1 MSRFF
6 RRMAASATI
15 ALAAAGPLLV
25 PSGMAAPVAASSEKE
40 DAALVVAVK
49 DALTASLGADAS
61 DVVVTARNGRVTLH
75 GWVDM
80 PRQEAQARTIAGKV
94 PGVKKAYSNIRTWSS
109 KDEN

>member
-1 MSRFF
+1 MSKFF
-6 RRMAASATI
+6 RRMAASTTI
-15 ALAAAGPLLV
+15 ALAAGPLLLS
-25 PSGMAAPVAASSEKE
+25 SGMAAPVAASGEKE

-49 DALTASLGADAS
+49 EAITASLGKDAS

-75 GWVDM
+75 GWVNM

-109 KDEN
+109 KDED